1 MNLAD
6 RQTFSCVVMG
16 DETLLAQCGEELLSR
31 GHAIT
36 AVVTANVA
44 VRDWAEG
51 HGLEVL
57 HSTDLL
63 RTGWSGPSFDWF
75 FSIANLRLIPNNIWQ
90 QAIRGAINFHDGP
103 LPRYAGLNT
112 PAWALLNGEAQ
123 HGITWHAIVEGADRG
138 EIYLQREIDIS
149 TDDTALSLNA
159 KCFEAGMTSFA
170 DLCDLIEQDR
180 LDGRSQSFE
189 DRTYFAKSK
198 RPKAAATLTFNAS
211 AEDCDR
217 LARGLDFGT
226 GYTNPL
232 ALPKV
237 RIDGVS
243 FNVGTLKI
251 VPSTQDAEPG
261 EVVAVDSDGL
271 VIATANGCVRLTS
284 FSDGLGRAVDAVEL
298 AAVGQKLDMVDDALA
313 SRLDDLAHELAKEEP
328 EFLRRLEHHVDAE
341 VAGVSAVREGNP
353 SVWRSADL
361 PSLSPSELLVALG
374 AYVGRTS
381 SQNVFQVA
389 FYGGRLAELQKTFSG
404 IVAPLLPL
412 QIDFEESAPI
422 QTLQE
427 AVARELEFLGGTAG
441 FAGDLVPRSPSI
453 GMPGWTVGV
462 AVGVDSAFDVGL
474 LGTVLTWAFS
484 DDGNEPA
491 CRLLYDASRFAPR
504 EAEAFVQRV
513 GAIATAIRHD
523 PSMRGADLSLLD
535 EAERE
540 DVLFQRNDTAR
551 DIDLS
556 VTVHGL
562 FEAQVDRTPDVPA
575 LTYREETLTY
585 RELDERS
592 NEIARS
598 LVAKGAGPDALIGLY
613 MSRSA
618 DLVIAALGVL
628 KAGAAYVPLDPDY
641 PSDRLSFMIEDSELG
656 ILIRDPDGEP
666 PLPEGSSVEVVTLD
680 GLNSATSDGSR
691 PQDRCNSSQLA
702 YVIYTSGSTGRPKGV
717 MVEHRNVANF
727 FAGMDERV
735 AWPEDGRQPVWLAVT
750 SLSFDI
756 SVLELFWTL
765 ARGFKVVLY
774 SDATKAPM
782 AEAPVKRR
790 RNTTGGMNFSLY
802 YWGNDD
808 GAGPQKYKML
818 LDGARFADENGF
830 DAVWT
835 PERHFHAF
843 GGPYPNPAVT
853 GAAVASITQHV
864 DIRAGSCV
872 LPLHHPARVA
882 EEWAVIDNLSNGR
895 TGIAV
900 ASGWM
905 PEDFLLRPENAPP
918 NNKAAMFRDLEV
930 VRQLWR
936 GDKVSMPG
944 PKGDDVE
951 ITTLPRPVQKE
962 LPVWV
967 TTAGNEETFRQA
979 ARAGANILTHLLG
992 QSIDEIAQKIKVYRD
1007 TLQEC
1012 GRDPEQYTVTLML
1025 HTLVGHDREQV
1036 RELAREPMI
1045 SYLRSA
1051 AGLIKQYAWAFPA
1064 FKRPQGAA
1072 NPMDL
1077 DLQGLEPEEMDAILE
1092 FAFLRYFDDSGLFGT
1107 VDEAVAR
1114 AEQLSAIGVN
1124 EIACLIDFGVATDTV
1139 LESLK
1144 PLASVVNQFV
1154 DQKASDAGVVVSDAN
1169 FGFADLIKQHEV
1181 THLQCTPAM
1190 ATMLLVGDE
1199 ERAALGDIDYLFIG
1213 GEALTGQLM
1222 RDLREVT
1229 SAPVENMYG
1238 PTETTI
1244 WSSTMTAAPTETSV
1258 PLGRPIVNTQLYVL
1272 DNQLRPVPDGVP
1284 GELFIGGAGV
1294 TRGYFKREELTAER
1308 FLANPFVDGGRVYRT
1323 GDLVR
1328 YDGEGQL
1335 RFLGRTDFQV
1345 KVRGYRIEL
1354 GEIESCLHGHQD
1366 VAEAVVVAREDVPGD
1381 VRIVAY
1387 VRIVDGGNFS
1397 QDHLRDHVSEAL
1409 PEFMV
1414 PAHFVKM
1421 DAFPLTPNAKVDRN
1435 ALPKPQP
1442 AVQLVS
1448 PLERHS
1454 ESASPSGS
1462 GAPTGDL
1469 EIKIAETFRSVLG
1482 VERIS
1487 LNDNFFLI
1495 GGHSL
1500 LAVQAQ
1506 RKLKA
1511 DVSSEVTITDLYRF
1525 PTISGLAQHLSNRGQ
1540 SDQQLGKVANRAAAR
1555 RQAMARRR
1563 A

>member
-1 MNLAD
+1 MSIS
-6 RQTFSCVVMG
+6 QTFSCVLMG

-31 GHAIT
+31 GHGIVAI
-36 AVVTANVA
+36 VTANES
-44 VRDWAEG
+44 VRGWAKG
-51 HGLEVL
+51 HNLTTLASDDVL
-57 HSTDLL
+57 ND
-63 RTGWSGPSFDWF
+63 GWSGPGFDWF
-75 FSIANLRLIPNNIWQ
+75 FSIANLRLIPNHLWQ
-90 QAIRGAINFHDGP
+90 QATCGAINFHDGP

-112 PAWALLNGEAQ
+112 PAWALLNGETQ
-123 HGITWHAIVEGADRG
+123 HGITWHAIVEGVDRG
-138 EIYLQREIDIS
+138 EIYLRREIEIS
-149 TDDTALSLNA
+149 KDDTALSLNA

-180 LDGRSQSFE
+180 LEGRSQSFE
-189 DRTYFAKSK
+189 DRIYFAKSK
-198 RPKAAATLTFNAS
+198 RPKAAATLTFDAS
-211 AEDCDR
+211 AEECGR
-217 LARGLDFGT
+217 LARGLEFGS
-226 GYTNPL
+226 GYVNPL

-243 FNVGTLKI
+243 YNVGALEI
-251 VPSTQDAEPG
+251 VSRTQDALPG

-271 VIATANGCVRLTS
+271 VVATVDDHLRMSSL
-284 FSDGLGRAVDAVEL
+284 SDSLGQPVEASGL
-298 AAVGQKLDMVDDALA
+298 AAVGQKLDTIDEESA
-313 SRLDDLAHELAKEEP
+313 SSLSDLATELAKHEP
-328 EFLRRLEHHVDAE
+328 GFVERLERYVDAE
-341 VAGVSAVREGNP
+341 LPGVSAAGDGSP
-353 SVWRSADL
+353 SDWRSSEM
-361 PSLSPSELLVALG
+361 PSLVTSELLVALG
-374 AYVGRTS
+374 VYVGRTS
-381 SQNVFQVA
+381 AQQNFQFA
-389 FYGGRLAELQKTFSG
+389 MYGGRLPELQKSFAG
-404 IVAPLLPL
+404 VVAPVVPL
-412 QIDFEESAPI
+412 QLEFEENEPV
-422 QTLQE
+422 QVLHD
-427 AVARELEFLGGTAG
+427 AVVRELEFLEGTAG
-441 FAGDLVPRSPSI
+441 FAGDLVSRYPSI
-453 GMPGWTVGV
+453 ATPSWTVGV
-462 AVGVDSAFDVGL
+462 AIGVDSTFNVGL
-474 LGTVLTWAFS
+474 SGTAVTFAFS
-484 DDGNEPA
+484 GEGEA
-491 CRLLYDASRFAPR
+491 AVCRLLYDVTRLAPR
-504 EAEAFVQRV
+504 EAEALRQRLSV
-513 GAIATAIRHD
+513 IAHAIRSD
-523 PSMRGADLSLLD
+523 PSVRGADLSLLD

-540 DVLFQRNDTAR
+540 DILFQRNATAC
-551 DIDLS
+551 DVDLAT
-556 VTVHGL
+556 TVHEL
-562 FEAQVDRTPDVPA
+562 FAAQVDSAPDLPA
-575 LTYREETLTY
+575 LTYRDTTLTY

-592 NEIARS
+592 NQIAHS
-598 LVAKGAGPDALIGLY
+598 LISKGAGPDSLVGLY

-656 ILIRDPDGEP
+656 ILIRDPDGQP
-666 PLPEGSSVEVVTLD
+666 PLPEGSSVEVVTLE
-680 GLNSATSDGSR
+680 GLRDVANDRSR
-691 PQDRCNSSQLA
+691 PQNRCNSSHLA

-735 AWPEDGRQPVWLAVT
+735 ARPEDGRQPVWLAVT

-774 SDATKAPM
+774 SDATKVLV
-782 AEAPVKRR
+782 AEAPVKRS
-790 RNTTGGMNFSLY
+790 RNISGGMNFSLY

-853 GAAVASITQHV
+853 GAAVASITQNV

-936 GDKVSMPG
+936 GDRVSMPG

-1007 TLQEC
+1007 TLKEC
-1012 GRDPEQYTVTLML
+1012 GRDPEQFTVTLML
-1025 HTLVGHDREQV
+1025 HTLVGDDREQV

-1077 DLQGLEPEEMDAILE
+1077 DLQSLEPEEMDAILE

-1144 PLASVVNQFV
+1144 PLASVVSKFV
-1154 DQKASDAGVVVSDAN
+1154 DQKASGAGVVESEAS

-1199 ERAALGDIDYLFIG
+1199 ERAALGEIDHLFIG

-1258 PLGRPIVNTQLYVL
+1258 PLGKPIVNTQLYVL
-1272 DNQLRPVPDGVP
+1272 DDQLRPVPDGVP

-1308 FLANPFVDGGRVYRT
+1308 FLANPFVEGERVYRT

-1328 YDGEGQL
+1328 YDGEQQL

-1354 GEIESCLHGHQD
+1354 GEIESCLHGDQN
-1366 VAEAVVVAREDVPGD
+1366 VAEAVVIAREDAPGD

-1414 PAHFVKM
+1414 PAHFVEM

-1435 ALPKPQP
+1435 ALPMPQP
-1442 AVQLVS
+1442 AVRLVS
-1448 PLERHS
+1448 PLKAQGEN
-1454 ESASPSGS
+1454 ASLSGS
-1462 GAPTGDL
+1462 EEPTGEL
-1469 EIKIAETFRSVLG
+1469 EIKIAETFQSVLG

-1500 LAVQAQ
+1500 LAVQAH

-1525 PTISGLAQHLSNRGQ
+1525 PTVSGLAQHLSNRGQ